1 MKAAFTICSLN
12 YLSLALTLKK
22 SIQKTNPELPFFIFL
37 ADQLNGVVSD
47 ESIIEIATLQI
58 PEREFKML
66 VESYNIIEFNTAL
79 KPFIIEFLDRKMG
92 FSSLIYLD
100 PDIVVYQHL
109 DAVWNELADQEFI
122 LTPHMIQPIQNPEL
136 DYLTLGTINTGVF
149 NLGFIGLQI
158 TESSRK
164 FISWWKKHLLQ
175 YGHNNILNGEF
186 YDQKVMNLLPVF
198 SDKSV
203 ISRNFGLNVAEWNLH
218 ERTLSKINGDY
229 FVNDKYPLVFFHFS
243 GVKMTNADQNI
254 RNNIQ
259 FKRAKSDELSEL
271 LSGYIA
277 ANLEN
282 GYEQLKGIPCYY
294 KLRPNIHRASRW
306 EIYKFKLNSWL
317 KSK

>member
-12 YLSLALTLKK
+12 YLSLAMTLKK
-22 SIQKTNPELPFFIFL
+22 SIRKTNPELPFFIFL
-37 ADQLNGVVSD
+37 ADKLNGVVSD
-47 ESIIEIATLQI
+47 ESIIEIETIQI
-58 PEREFKML
+58 PEAEFKTL
-66 VESYNIIEFNTAL
+66 TETYNIIEFNTAL
-79 KPFIIEFLDRKMG
+79 KPFIIEFLDREKG
-92 FSSLIYLD
+92 FTSLIYLD

-109 DAVWNELADQEFI
+109 DAVWNELADSEFI
-122 LTPHMIQPIQNPEL
+122 LTPHMIEPIQTKEL

-164 FISWWKKHLLQ
+164 FISWWKNHLLH

-186 YDQKVMNLLPVF
+186 YDQKVMNLLPVY
-198 SDKSV
+198 SDKTV

-218 ERTLSKINGDY
+218 ERKLSKVDGNF
-229 FVNDKYPLVFFHFS
+229 FVNEHHPLIFFHFS
-243 GVKMTNADQNI
+243 GVKMTTAAENSQKNS
-254 RNNIQ
+254 Q
-259 FKRAKSDELSEL
+259 FKRTQSDQLSEL
-271 LSGYIA
+271 LSDYIA
-277 ANLEN
+277 SNIEN
-282 GYEQLKGIPCYY
+282 GFEQLKNIPCHY